1 MIPYIVVLKL
11 KNYVNLHRILGLEK
25 SIKMKIGKVIQWDM
39 GHRVLNHRSV
49 CKGLHGHRYKAEIC
63 VEGDLVEKK
72 DASEEGMVIDFADIK
87 KTAQKFIQEELD
99 HAFMVWEKDIELL
112 EFFKNSK
119 GHKPVIVPFTPTAE
133 NVAAYI
139 FNELKDKFTDVF
151 KTGLHLQSV
160 KLWETPSSYALFES
174 E

>member
-1 MIPYIVVLKL
+1 
-11 KNYVNLHRILGLEK
+11 
-25 SIKMKIGKVIQWDM
+25 MKIGKVIQWDM

-139 FNELKDKFTDVF
+139 FSELKDKFTDVF

-160 KLWETPSSYALFES
+160 ELWETPSSYALFES

>member
-1 MIPYIVVLKL
+1 
-11 KNYVNLHRILGLEK
+11 
-25 SIKMKIGKVIQWDM
+25 MKIGKVIQWDM

-112 EFFKNSK
+112 EFFRNSK

-139 FNELKDKFTDVF
+139 FNQLKDKFTDVF

-160 KLWETPSSYALFES
+160 KLWETPSSYALYES

>member
-1 MIPYIVVLKL
+1 
-11 KNYVNLHRILGLEK
+11 
-25 SIKMKIGKVIQWDM
+25 MKIGKVIQWDM

-87 KTAQKFIQEELD
+87 KTAQKFVQEELD

-139 FNELKDKFTDVF
+139 FNQLKDKFTDVF

>member
-1 MIPYIVVLKL
+1 
-11 KNYVNLHRILGLEK
+11 
-25 SIKMKIGKVIQWDM
+25 MKIGKIIQWDM

-63 VEGDLVEKK
+63 VEGELVLESG
-72 DASEEGMVIDFADIK
+72 ASEEGMVIDFADIK
-87 KTAQKFIQEELD
+87 KTAQKFVKEELD

-112 EFFKNSK
+112 EFLKNSK

-174 E
+174 

>member
-1 MIPYIVVLKL
+1 
-11 KNYVNLHRILGLEK
+11 
-25 SIKMKIGKVIQWDM
+25 MKIGKVIQWDM

-99 HAFMVWEKDIELL
+99 HAFMVWEEDIELL

>member
-1 MIPYIVVLKL
+1 
-11 KNYVNLHRILGLEK
+11 
-25 SIKMKIGKVIQWDM
+25 MKIGKIIQWDM

-72 DASEEGMVIDFADIK
+72 DVSEEGMVIDFADIK

-160 KLWETPSSYALFES
+160 KLWETPSSYALYES

>member
-1 MIPYIVVLKL
+1 
-11 KNYVNLHRILGLEK
+11 
-25 SIKMKIGKVIQWDM
+25 M

-139 FNELKDKFTDVF
+139 FNKLKDKFTDVF
-151 KTGLHLQSV
+151 QTGLRLQSI
-160 KLWETPSSYALFES
+160 KLWETPSSYALYE
-174 E
+174 EE

>member
-1 MIPYIVVLKL
+1 
-11 KNYVNLHRILGLEK
+11 
-25 SIKMKIGKVIQWDM
+25 M

-87 KTAQKFIQEELD
+87 KIAQKFIQEELD

-139 FNELKDKFTDVF
+139 FNQLKDKFTDVF

>member
-1 MIPYIVVLKL
+1 
-11 KNYVNLHRILGLEK
+11 
-25 SIKMKIGKVIQWDM
+25 MKIGKIIQWDM